1 MGSHSA
7 QAAQVVRVGIYD
19 NNPLVEPT
27 PSGGANGFYI
37 DLLQAIAHEEG
48 WQLQYVPVI
57 FADGLDRLEKGELD
71 LMTAVAY
78 SEERAAR
85 FDFTQEAV
93 LINWGQVYLQKGFPA
108 RSYIDLRAKTIAMCR
123 DDTYTIKFTS
133 LMDDFQVPFRSMEVE
148 DYSHAL
154 AAVSEGLADACVIS
168 RLFGDIHAKDFN
180 VAASDMIFNP
190 IELRFALP
198 KNAPVNSALIAAL
211 DNHLKAFKA
220 DESSLYYQAVDRYL
234 GVKRVARLPDWLIG
248 VLAAVAGMLFLFV
261 GIAFLLRFQVRA
273 RTVQLSRRNE
283 ELQAEVAHR
292 ARVEQN
298 LREAQERLTL
308 LVNALPDLVI
318 LKDPTGRYLSTNLAF
333 RSFLG
338 KSQEEIEGKTAADL
352 FPAATAQSLEEAGQ
366 SALGASD
373 DPPGWN
379 PHRVEVVLQ
388 RKDGAQATFEVIHA
402 VVRGEGG
409 IILGLI
415 GIARDI
421 SERKQSERLKED
433 LLYAVSHEMKTP
445 LQVMLAAQELYA
457 GQPATEFLKRQAQFW
472 ELLQRNLSR
481 LRQLLDNFLDSQ
493 KLTHETL
500 ALQLEPL
507 DLRRI
512 MEETMEECQSSAKLR
527 SVSFNV
533 KCPDSLPMI
542 SADPKLL
549 RQVFT
554 NLYSNAVRFSP
565 KGGRI
570 LTVFSQEGQSLEV
583 RIADDGPGIPEE
595 EMPRLFE
602 RFYRPLSSQQRAS
615 SGTGLGLYLCRVI
628 LEGHGGAIRL
638 QSQPGQGTTVIFTL
652 PCGQI

>member
-1 MGSHSA
+1 
-7 QAAQVVRVGIYD
+7 
-19 NNPLVEPT
+19 
-27 PSGGANGFYI
+27 
-37 DLLQAIAHEEG
+37 
-48 WQLQYVPVI
+48 
-57 FADGLDRLEKGELD
+57 
-71 LMTAVAY
+71 
-78 SEERAAR
+78 
-85 FDFTQEAV
+85 
-93 LINWGQVYLQKGFPA
+93 
-108 RSYIDLRAKTIAMCR
+108 
-123 DDTYTIKFTS
+123 
-133 LMDDFQVPFRSMEVE
+133 MEVE

-154 AAVSEGLADACVIS
+154 AAVSEGLADACVIN

-234 GVKRVARLPDWLIG
+234 EVKRVARLPDWLIG
-248 VLAAVAGMLFLFV
+248 VLAAVAGMLLLFV
-261 GIAFLLRFQVRA
+261 GVAFHLRSQVRA

-292 ARVEQN
+292 AQVEQS

-308 LVNALPDLVI
+308 LVNALPDLVF
-318 LKDPTGRYLSTNLAF
+318 LKDPAGCYRSTNLAF

-352 FPAATAQSLEEAGQ
+352 FPATTAQSLEEAGQ
-366 SALGASD
+366 SALSAPD
-373 DPPGWN
+373 DPGWN
-379 PHRVEVVLQ
+379 PHQVEVVLQ
-388 RKDGAQATFEVIHA
+388 RKDGIKATFEVIHA
-402 VVRGEGG
+402 VVHSERGE
-409 IILGLI
+409 ILGLI

-445 LQVMLAAQELYA
+445 LQVMPAAQELYA
-457 GQPATEFLKRQAQFW
+457 DQPAAEFLKQRAQFW

-500 ALQLEPL
+500 ALQLQPL

-527 SVSFNV
+527 SVSFTV

-570 LTVFSQEGQSLEV
+570 LTVFSQEEQSLEV
-583 RIADDGPGIPEE
+583 HISDNGPGIPEE
-595 EMPRLFE
+595 ETPRLFE

-628 LEGHGGAIRL
+628 LMGHGGAIRL

-652 PCGQI
+652 PCGQIRN